1 MNDSALG
8 SVVRTATAEPKA
20 ILLVVERPKRNE
32 AVSGSA
38 PILVSGFALARAEV
52 EEVLIECA
60 GTVVAAETGLYR
72 DDLAKAYPEYP
83 ILAKSGFKCEL
94 DHKLLAGLTVE
105 LASEGVPL
113 RVTARDRNGHKESSE
128 TLLRLNFGPA
138 QGRGAGNAS
147 ADPTLVLQVDD
158 AAIDRRGL
166 LHIKGW
172 AVSHSPIKDV
182 IVSFDSVVLG
192 LAELAQSRPDVA
204 VAWPQFASAAN
215 GGFLFVTDVASLL
228 SDSGTARNKDLKVV
242 ARTASGTTRELS
254 LVLRAPEDLKPRQ
267 QKETYEFY
275 CDHIQLTKSGV
286 LSLVGWTL
294 STSEID
300 EIRVHFEG
308 QALGSAQYGQDR
320 PDVGNKFPSVAQS
333 RKSGFSFRGTIDPSN
348 INGDHQVEIESVLRD
363 GSVRT
368 SQVSVTATDVADPV
382 QTGEDSAG
390 DEILLNIDAPEI
402 VDGKAQRLIEGT
414 FGINGWAI
422 AKTGIASVEFELDGQ
437 KVGQA
442 YYGVRREDVAK
453 AFPAY
458 GWENAL
464 LSGFAFSLPHRLLT
478 EGRHQITVRVKT
490 KSDIEKIR
498 NFEIEVGAVDEQPG
512 PWSLR
517 QRIPAAELLL
527 EEQVISGLRFRPACY
542 VCVSC
547 RAEQLELLPETLRSI
562 VGQSYL
568 NWTVVIACAAK
579 IKDAVDEIVRDQF
592 LAFSSQ
598 IRTRLASSEL
608 EELNAGVRARDLVLP
623 LDAGDVLA
631 ADALY
636 EFAVALNQ
644 GEHID
649 FLYADER
656 RHNIGTERE
665 DAFFKPNWSP
675 TLLLASNYIGRP
687 WCATATRFRNAK
699 IDPFGGPIS
708 NFDSVLRLTEGAE
721 GIVHVPHVLARRAPD
736 YGETTDAEMRALKG
750 ALQRRNLAWTVEDG
764 LIEHTYRCHPKK
776 KIDGLVSII
785 IPTCASRGLI
795 KTCLESLRRLS
806 SYKNIEII
814 CIENILDEDSEWKPW
829 LRENCDVVVEI
840 QEQFNWSLF
849 NNIAA
854 REASGSYLL
863 FLNDDIEIIQPDW
876 LETMLDLARMDD
888 VGVVGPQLLYPDRK
902 VQHAGMFLAGGSVAR
917 HAFRF
922 CEADDPG
929 YFGLALTQRDV
940 IAVTGACMLL
950 KTETFERLGGFEE
963 SHSVINN
970 DLDFCLKVNQEKLRC
985 IYTPFARLIHHEL
998 ASRKDLKDDHDSTA
1012 FDAKWASFIATGDPF
1027 FHPALDTNSDLY
1039 QIDLEATETI
1049 FAGHP
1054 LFNRQAATR
1063 ILAVKLDHIGDF
1075 ITAFPAFRRIKEQ
1088 FPGSEL
1094 TVLVAPASKNLA
1106 KLEPAIDR
1114 VVPFQFFHARSQLGQ
1129 AEITKDRLDELE
1141 RELTPYGFDIAIDL
1155 RKQGDTR
1162 NLLKSCGAKVLAGFD
1177 YRNQFPW
1184 LDISL
1189 VFEGDIQLVRKHQH
1203 VSDDLVSLVD
1213 TVAAAGSLERVGICR
1228 PSDLASRQ
1236 SALVPGLRKR
1246 GVYRRRLVCVHPAS
1260 GNEMR
1265 QWPLERFA
1273 EISNALIASEDVD
1286 IALIG
1291 GPDEADFAAGVE
1303 RHIQDRSRV
1312 HNLVGKFKLDELPY
1326 FLETCA
1332 LFIGNNSGPKHLAA
1346 GLGVPTVG
1354 IHSGVV
1360 DAHEWGP
1367 LGPYAVAVQRN
1378 MACSPCYFATP
1389 DQCHRGLAC
1398 LNGLTAAQIINT
1410 CRKFL
1415 RLERGLQ
1422 LN

>member
-1 MNDSALG
+1 MDDSALG
-8 SVVRTATAEPKA
+8 SVVRTATAESKP
-20 ILLVVERPKRNE
+20 ILLVVERPKQNE
-32 AVSGSA
+32 TVSGSS
-38 PILVSGFALARAEV
+38 PIQVSGFALARSEI
-52 EEVLIECA
+52 EEILVECA
-60 GTVVAAETGLYR
+60 GTVLAAETGLYR
-72 DDLAKAYPEYP
+72 DDLAKAYPAYP

-94 DHKLLAGLTVE
+94 DHKLLANLTVE

-113 RVTARDRNGHKESSE
+113 LVTARDRNGHKQTYE
-128 TLLRLNFGPA
+128 TVLRLNFGPA
-138 QGRGAGNAS
+138 QGRSFATANADQ
-147 ADPTLVLQVDD
+147 ALVLQIDEAVV
-158 AAIDRRGL
+158 DRRGL
-166 LHIKGW
+166 LQIKGW
-172 AVSHSPIKDV
+172 AAAHSPIKDV
-182 IVSFDSVVLG
+182 IVTFDSQVLG
-192 LAELAQSRPDVA
+192 LAELALARPDVA

-215 GGFLFVTDVASLL
+215 AGFLFVTDVASLFPE
-228 SDSGTARNKDLKVV
+228 SENIRGRELKVV
-242 ARTASGTTRELS
+242 ARTASGVSRELK
-254 LVLRAPEDLKPRQ
+254 LVLQAPENLKPRQ
-267 QKETYEFY
+267 QKDTHEFY
-275 CDHIQLTKSGV
+275 CDHIQLSKAGV
-286 LSLVGWTL
+286 LSLVGWTV
-294 STSEID
+294 STAGIE
-300 EIRVHFEG
+300 EIRVRFED
-308 QALGSAQYGQDR
+308 QLLGSAQYGQDR

-348 INGDHQVEIESVLRD
+348 VDERHQVEIECVLRG

-368 SQVSVTATDVADPV
+368 NHVSVTATEMAEPV
-382 QTGEDSAG
+382 RTGEDTAAS
-390 DEILLNIDAPEI
+390 EILLNIDAPEI

-422 AKTGIASVEFELDGQ
+422 AKDGIASVEFELDGQ

-464 LSGFAFSLPHRLLT
+464 LSGFAFSLPHRLLS
-478 EGRHQITVRVKT
+478 EGRHRVVVRAKT
-490 KSDIEKIR
+490 KSNTEKSW
-498 NFEIEVGAVDEQPG
+498 NFEIEVGAVDEQAG

-517 QRIPAAELLL
+517 RRIPAAELLL
-527 EEQVISGLRFRPACY
+527 EEQVISGLQLRPTFY
-542 VCVSC
+542 VCVNC
-547 RAEQLELLPETLRSI
+547 RTEQLKLLPETLRSI

-579 IKDAVDEIVRDQF
+579 MKDAVDEIVRDQF

-598 IRTRLASSEL
+598 IRSCLAPAEL
-608 EELNAGVRARDLVLP
+608 KKLNAGTRPRDLVLP
-623 LDAGDVLA
+623 LDAGDTLS

-644 GEHID
+644 GEGVD

-656 RHNIGTERE
+656 RHNAGTERE

-687 WCATATRFRNAK
+687 WCATVAQFRNAG

-708 NFDSVLRLTEGAE
+708 NFDSVLRLSETAE
-721 GIVHVPHVLARRAPD
+721 GIVHVPYVLARRTAANV
-736 YGETTDAEMRALKG
+736 ETADGEMRALKG
-750 ALQRRNLAWTVEDG
+750 ALQRRRLAWIVEDG
-764 LIEHTYRCHPKK
+764 LITHTYRCRPKK

-785 IPTCASRGLI
+785 IPTCAARGLI
-795 KTCLESLRRLS
+795 KTCLETLRRLS
-806 SYKNIEII
+806 TYKNIEII

-829 LRENCDVVVEI
+829 LRENCDVAVEI

-849 NNIAA
+849 NNLAA

-863 FLNDDIEIIQPDW
+863 FLNDDIEVIQPDW
-876 LETMLDLARMDD
+876 LEAMLDVAGMDD
-888 VGVVGPQLLYPDRK
+888 VGVVGPQLLYPDHK
-902 VQHAGMFLAGGSVAR
+902 VQHAGMFLADGSVAR

-950 KTETFERLGGFEE
+950 KTGTFEKLGGFDE

-970 DLDFCLKVNQEKLRC
+970 DLDFCLKANQEKLRC
-985 IYTPFARLIHHEL
+985 VYTPFARLIHHEL
-998 ASRKDLKDDHDSTA
+998 ASRKDLKDDHDSST
-1012 FDAKWASFIATGDPF
+1012 FDAKWASFTSAGDPF
-1027 FHPALDTNSDLY
+1027 FHPALDRNSDMY
-1039 QIDLEATETI
+1039 QVDSEATETI

-1054 LFNRQAATR
+1054 LFNRLAAKH
-1063 ILAVKLDHIGDF
+1063 ILAIKLDHIGDF

-1088 FPGSEL
+1088 FPDAEL
-1094 TVLVAPASKNLA
+1094 TALVAPASKNLA

-1114 VVPFQFFHARSQLGQ
+1114 VIAFEFFHARSQLGQ
-1129 AEITKDRLDELE
+1129 AELSKDRLNKLE
-1141 RELTPYGFDIAIDL
+1141 RELTPYEFDLAIDL

-1189 VFEGDIQLVRKHQH
+1189 AFEGDIQLVRKHQH

-1236 SALVPGLRKR
+1236 SAFVPRLRKL

-1265 QWPLERFA
+1265 QWPPERFA

-1291 GPDEADFAAGVE
+1291 GPDEEAFAASVE
-1303 RHIQDRSRV
+1303 RHIHDHSRV
-1312 HNLVGKFKLDELPY
+1312 HNLIGKFKLDELPY

-1332 LFIGNNSGPKHLAA
+1332 LFIGNNSGPKHMAA

-1360 DAHEWGP
+1360 DAREWGP

-1378 MACSPCYFATP
+1378 MNCSPCYFATR

-1398 LNGLTAAQIINT
+1398 LNGLTAAQIIST

-1415 RLERGLQ
+1415 RLERGLPI
-1422 LN
+1422 N

>member
-8 SVVRTATAEPKA
+8 SVVRTATTESKP
-20 ILLVVERPKRNE
+20 ILLVVERPNQNE
-32 AVSGSA
+32 VVSGSS
-38 PILVSGFALARAEV
+38 PILISGFALARSEI
-52 EEVLIECA
+52 EEVLVECA
-60 GTVVAAETGLYR
+60 GTVLAAETGLYR
-72 DDLAKAYPEYP
+72 NDLAKAYPAHP

-94 DHKLLAGLTVE
+94 DHRLLANLAVE

-113 RVTARDRNGHKESSE
+113 LVTARDRHGHKQTFE
-128 TLLRLNFGPA
+128 TILRLNFAPA
-138 QGRGAGNAS
+138 PGCGSATANADQ
-147 ADPTLVLQVDD
+147 ALVLQIDD
-158 AAIDRRGL
+158 AVVDRRGL
-166 LHIKGW
+166 LQVKGW
-172 AVSHSPIKDV
+172 AASHSPIKDV
-182 IVSFDSVVLG
+182 TVFFDSQVLG
-192 LAELAQSRPDVA
+192 LAELALARPDVA

-215 GGFLFVTDVASLL
+215 AGFLLVTDVASLFA
-228 SDSGTARNKDLKVV
+228 DNGNTRGKELKVV
-242 ARTASGTTRELS
+242 ARTASGVSRELT
-254 LVLRAPEDLKPRQ
+254 LVVQAPENLNPRQ
-267 QKETYEFY
+267 QKATHEFY
-275 CDHIQLTKSGV
+275 CDHIQLTKAGV
-286 LSLVGWTL
+286 LSLVGWTV
-294 STSEID
+294 STAGIE
-300 EIRVHFEG
+300 EIRVSFEG
-308 QALGSAQYGQDR
+308 EPLGSAQYGQDR
-320 PDVGNKFPSVAQS
+320 PDVGNKFPSITQS
-333 RKSGFSFRGTIDPSN
+333 RKSGFSFRSMIDPSN
-348 INGDHQVEIESVLRD
+348 LDEGHQVEIECVLRD

-368 SQVSVTATDVADPV
+368 NQVSVTATEVAEPV
-382 QTGEDSAG
+382 RTGEHIAG

-422 AKTGIASVEFELDGQ
+422 AKEGIASVEFELDGQ
-437 KVGQA
+437 KAGQA

-464 LSGFAFSLPHRLLT
+464 LSGFAFSLPHRLLS
-478 EGRHQITVRVKT
+478 EGRHQVAVRVKT
-490 KSDIEKIR
+490 KSNTEKTR
-498 NFEIEVGAVDEQPG
+498 NFEIEVGAVGEQPG
-512 PWSLR
+512 PWTLR
-517 QRIPAAELLL
+517 QRIPAAELQL
-527 EEQVISGLRFRPACY
+527 EEQVIAGLKFRPTFY
-542 VCVSC
+542 ICVNC
-547 RAEQLELLPETLRSI
+547 QAKDLELLSDTLRST
-562 VGQSYL
+562 VGQAYL
-568 NWTVVIACAAK
+568 NWTVVVACPAK
-579 IKDAVDEIVRDQF
+579 VKDAVDEIVREQF

-598 IRTRLASSEL
+598 VRTCLTPAEL
-608 EELNAGVRARDLVLP
+608 KELNAGAKPRDLVLP
-623 LDAGDVLA
+623 LDAGDVLS

-644 GEHID
+644 ADTID

-656 RHNIGTERE
+656 RHNVGTERE

-687 WCATATRFRNAK
+687 WCATLAQFRDVG
-699 IDPFGGPIS
+699 IDPFGGAIA
-708 NFDSVLRLTEGAE
+708 NFDSVLCLTETAR
-721 GIVHVPHVLARRAPD
+721 GIVHVPHMLARRAA
-736 YGETTDAEMRALKG
+736 GDAEAADIELRALKN
-750 ALQRRNLAWTVEDG
+750 ALQRRRLAWTVEDG
-764 LIEHTYRCHPKK
+764 LIEHTYRCRPRK

-785 IPTCASRGLI
+785 IPTCAARGLI
-795 KTCLESLRRLS
+795 KICLDSLRRLNT
-806 SYKNIEII
+806 YKNIEII

-829 LRENCDVVVEI
+829 LRENCDVVIEI

-876 LETMLDLARMDD
+876 LEAMLDLAGMDD
-888 VGVVGPQLLYPDRK
+888 VGVVGPQLLYPDHK

-950 KTETFERLGGFEE
+950 KTETFEKLGGFDEA
-963 SHSVINN
+963 HSVINN
-970 DLDFCLKVNQEKLRC
+970 DLDFCLKINQEKLRC
-985 IYTPFARLIHHEL
+985 VYTPFARLIHHEL
-998 ASRKDLKDDHDSTA
+998 ASRKDLKDDHDSSA
-1012 FDAKWASFIATGDPF
+1012 FDAKWASLTAAGDPF
-1027 FHPALDTNSDLY
+1027 FHPALDTSSDMY
-1039 QIDLEATETI
+1039 RVDPEATETI

-1054 LFNRQAATR
+1054 LFNRHAATR

-1094 TVLVAPASKNLA
+1094 TALVAPASKNLA

-1114 VVPFQFFHARSQLGQ
+1114 VIPFQFFHARSQLGQ
-1129 AEITKDRLDELE
+1129 AELTKDRLNELE
-1141 RELTPYGFDIAIDL
+1141 RELAPYGFDLAIDL
-1155 RKQGDTR
+1155 RKQTDTR

-1177 YRNQFPW
+1177 HRNQFPW

-1189 VFEGDIQLVRKHQH
+1189 AFEGDIQLVRKHQH

-1213 TVAAAGSLERVGICR
+1213 TVAAAGTLERVGICR
-1228 PSDLASRQ
+1228 PGDLSSRQ
-1236 SALVPGLRKR
+1236 KALVPRLRKL
-1246 GVYRRRLVCVHPAS
+1246 GVYRRRLVCIHPAS

-1265 QWPLERFA
+1265 QWLPERFA
-1273 EISNALIASEDVD
+1273 EISNALIASEDID

-1291 GPDEADFAAGVE
+1291 GPDEEAFAADVG
-1303 RHIQDRSRV
+1303 RCIQDHSRV

-1332 LFIGNNSGPKHLAA
+1332 LFIGNNSGPKHMAA

-1360 DAHEWGP
+1360 DAREWGP

-1378 MACSPCYFATP
+1378 MACSPCYFATR

-1398 LNGLTAAQIINT
+1398 LNGLTAAQIIST